1 MAAGSRLYFTQ
12 NLLQRDENA
21 QKKIFDTINPPKNR
35 YHFLEYF
42 GDFWGDR
49 KGRA

>member
-21 QKKIFDTINPPKNR
+21 QKKNLSLDKSCQKC
-35 YHFLEYF
+35 HFLENF
-42 GDFWGDR
+42 GDFLGDR